1 MTESGAGRR
10 YVEGRPRV
18 LVVADDERRDPLAER
33 IDETVDGFEVE
44 TAPSVD
50 DAVATLDETVAVV
63 VTTGTVPGGP
73 MVDGSAPDGS
83 GPEGSA
89 PDGSA
94 PDGSAPDWS
103 AADLARRVTERDPS
117 PGVVVCAEAV
127 DGTVDEAVV
136 EATATGPVTIQPVPG
151 PDPATWPVAEAVT
164 ERGEEYLR
172 RVERAVES
180 DVLRTLFGDPET
192 SFFVTDEAGRYLLL
206 DPWENGPDPA
216 EALGETEQ
224 TVPRRVDLSET
235 WHEAV
240 LAVVESGE
248 AQYRQ
253 VTTAGTDD
261 ELAFE
266 TTLLPWFDGDG
277 SVRGVVGY
285 RRRVGDE
292 QARAERLARRVER
305 LEGFVDHISHDLRNP
320 LLVAD
325 GYLDLAR
332 AGEDDALDRVADAL
346 DRMEEL
352 IDDVETL
359 AGSDEASA
367 TLERTDL
374 RSVVTDVWDV
384 TGRPVDGATL
394 VLEVPEGTVV
404 DAPEGE
410 LRPLLENCFVNAV
423 QHAGPDVTVRVGTFD
438 GGFYVADDGPGIPPE
453 LRGDVTERG
462 FTTAEDGTGIG
473 LAVVSGVAD
482 SNDWELR
489 ITDSRP
495 TRGGTTVDDATSTA
509 ATTADER
516 PGARFE
522 FHDVM
527 FVTDPDR
534 TAVPGAA
541 LELTDSADVG
551 DVEVPGES
559 TYDAAADRWTVT
571 GEGVNIY
578 RDQIGF
584 HYVYA
589 TVEGDVRIEGTV
601 TGVEEVYPF
610 SKGGFMVRDSLAP
623 DAAHGFVGRIAS
635 GEAEVLWG
643 TESGEHTRSQQFDA
657 GGERLDRF
665 RIDREGPLVTCWTQ
679 RGGTWLPVDQRHVTL
694 SDPVHVGLAVCS
706 VTPGASCAVT
716 FEDVSVCRLETD
728 PHLDPDRNG
737 EPRDVDD

>member
-1 MTESGAGRR
+1 MTDPGAGRR

-18 LVVADDERRDPLAER
+18 LVVADDEHRDSLAHR
-33 IDETVDGFEVE
+33 ADETVDGFVVE
-44 TAPSVD
+44 TAPTAD
-50 DAVATLDETVAVV
+50 DAVAALDETVAVV
-63 VTTGTVPGGP
+63 VTTETVPGESAA
-73 MVDGSAPDGS
+73 DGSVADGS
-83 GPEGSA
+83 V
-89 PDGSA
+89 
-94 PDGSAPDWS
+94 
-103 AADLARRVTERDPS
+103 ADLARRVTERDPP
-117 PGVVVCAEAV
+117 PGVVVFAETV
-127 DGTVDEAVV
+127 DGTVGEEAAR
-136 EATATGPVTIQPVPG
+136 ATATGPVTLQPVPG
-151 PDPATWPVAEAVT
+151 SDLSTWPVAGPVT

-172 RVERAVES
+172 RLERAVES

-206 DPWENGPDPA
+206 GPWENGPA
-216 EALGETEQ
+216 AEEALGETERA
-224 TVPRRVDLSET
+224 VSRRVDLSET

-248 AQYRQ
+248 AEYGR
-253 VTTAGTDD
+253 VTTTGTDD
-261 ELAFE
+261 QLAFE
-266 TTLLPWFDGDG
+266 TTLLPWFDEGG

-285 RRRVGDE
+285 RRRIGDE
-292 QARAERLARRVER
+292 QTRAERLARRVER

-332 AGEDDALDRVADAL
+332 AGEDGALDRVADAL

-359 AGSDEASA
+359 AGSEEANA

-374 RSVVTDVWDV
+374 RTVVTDIWDV
-384 TGRPVDGATL
+384 TGRPADGATL
-394 VLEVPEGTVV
+394 VLNVPEGTVV

-410 LRPLLENCFVNAV
+410 LRPLFENCFVNAV
-423 QHAGPDVTVRVGTFD
+423 EHAGPDVTVRVGTFD

-453 LRGDVTERG
+453 LRSDVTERG

-473 LAVVSGVAD
+473 LAVVSGVAE
-482 SNDWELR
+482 SNDWEFC

-495 TRGGTTVDDATSTA
+495 TRGGAAGGDARST
-509 ATTADER
+509 ATTATDER
-516 PGARFE
+516 PGACFE

-534 TAVPGAA
+534 TVTPGEA

-551 DVEVPGES
+551 AVEIPGES
-559 TYDAAADRWTVT
+559 TYDAGADRWTVT
-571 GEGVNIY
+571 GEGINVY

-589 TVEGDVRIEGTV
+589 TVEGDVRIEGTIA
-601 TGVEEVYPF
+601 GVEEVYPF
-610 SKGGFMVRDSLAP
+610 SKGGFMIRDSLVP
-623 DAAHGFVGRIAS
+623 DAAHGYVGRIAS

-643 TESGEHTRSQQFDA
+643 TEHGAHTRSQQFDA

-665 RIDREGPLVTCWTQ
+665 RIDREGSLVTCWAQ
-679 RGGTWLPVDQRHVTL
+679 RGGTWLPVDQRHVSL

-706 VTPGASCAVT
+706 VSPGASCAVT
-716 FEDVSVCRLETD
+716 FEDVSVCRLET
-728 PHLDPDRNG
+728 
-737 EPRDVDD
+737 E